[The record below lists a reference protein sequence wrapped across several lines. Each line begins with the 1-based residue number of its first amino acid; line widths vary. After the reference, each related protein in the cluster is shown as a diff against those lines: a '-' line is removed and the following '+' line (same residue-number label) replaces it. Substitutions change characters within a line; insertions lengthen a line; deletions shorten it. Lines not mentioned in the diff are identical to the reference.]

1 MVAAVIFFFSLTSL
15 ASLSTNIWLA
25 KWTDQTKKETISTN
39 ETSSSSI
46 DKVHGLAIYSILGCC
61 QGKKFEKIN
70 FFFFKKT
77 IFLIII
83 LMKMQLSSF
92 IGGLRHTPN
101 V

>member
-61 QGKKFEKIN
+61 QGKEFEKMN
-70 FFFFKKT
+70 FFFLKKNNFSDNNNINKNAT
-77 IFLIII
+77 F
-83 LMKMQLSSF
+83 
-92 IGGLRHTPN
+92 
-101 V
+101 